1 MGRVFMEF
9 TFSTDIIERV
19 VQEIE
24 EAKEYVR
31 IAVFQIHNEAIY
43 DALDHVLRNGIVVE
57 IFTLPYDSI
66 NEDIRD
72 KVKDRI
78 EKIKTYGAKVYFSKW
93 GIGDPERTTT
103 AVGRWY
109 SFHGKFLVTDN
120 VAISLS
126 ANLTEESELDAML
139 VYKEQKKIN
148 EFNAK
153 FQTLLMLFERGN
165 IKSLVEQTEYDNKD
179 TLFLA
184 PRTITEP
191 EVRSH
196 WIRDYPSEMCGNN
209 TSIEDRLYIA
219 PIECRAREL
228 WETVI
233 KEANEYVYI
242 STESFTD
249 TAIIPFLITNS
260 IEGKVIKI
268 LTGSESQDFTERIR
282 ELYPRLMANNIE
294 LRKPNHPLHAK
305 LIITDKRLVVSSVN
319 LNKMNLGYAKKKTLW
334 RANTETI
341 TIESDPNTIRKA
353 KADYDK
359 IFNDSNQL
367 LTYLSDKE
375 VDYAISIFTVYGVKP
390 DRNVKN
396 LLSQVIVKSD
406 IKLKRNLYQI
416 GRYASI
422 LIKKFN
428 KSKPIIETSDFLC
441 AMVLYYL
448 SDRKHTEPELKEKL
462 SEIFPIIDD
471 GSIIEKLLQYKLII
485 KEEEFFKLDLKTLI
499 GEVR

>member
-1 MGRVFMEF
+1 MEF
-9 TFSTDIIERV
+9 TFGMDVIERV
-19 VQEIE
+19 VKNIM
-24 EAKEYVR
+24 EAEKYIR
-31 IAVFQIHNEAIY
+31 IAVFQIHNEVIY
-43 DALDHVLRNGIVVE
+43 DALDHVLANGIIVE

-66 NEDIRD
+66 NEDIRG
-72 KVKDRI
+72 KVTDRI
-78 EKIKTYGAKVYFSKW
+78 EKIKTNGARVYFSKW

-139 VYKEQKKIN
+139 VYEEQENIK
-148 EFNAK
+148 EFNEK
-153 FQTLLMLFERGN
+153 FQTLLTLFERGG
-165 IKSLVEQTEYDNKD
+165 IKDLVEQTGYDDKE

-196 WIRDYPSEMCGNN
+196 WIRDYPSEMCGNI
-209 TSIEDRLYIA
+209 TTIKDRLYIA

-260 IEGKVIKI
+260 IQGKVVKI
-268 LTGSESQDFTERIR
+268 LTGSESQDFNERIR

-294 LRKPNHPLHAK
+294 LRKPNRPLHAK

-341 TIESDPNTIRKA
+341 TIESDPNTIIKA
-353 KADYDK
+353 KSDYDK

-367 LTYLSDKE
+367 INYLSDKE

-390 DRNVKN
+390 DKNVKS

-416 GRYASI
+416 GKYASI
-422 LIKKFN
+422 LIKTFN
-428 KSKPIIETSDFLC
+428 KSKPIIETPDFLC

-448 SDRKHTEPELKEKL
+448 LDRKHTEPELKEKL
-462 SEIFPIIDD
+462 SEIFPAIDYE
-471 GSIIEKLLQYKLII
+471 SIIENLLRYKLII
-485 KEEEFFKLDLKTLI
+485 KEEEFFKLDLKTLL
-499 GEVR
+499 GEAR

>member
-1 MGRVFMEF
+1 MTMEF
-9 TFSTDIIERV
+9 EFSLNVIERV
-19 VQEIE
+19 VNEIE
-24 EAKEYVR
+24 EAKKYIR
-31 IAVFQIHNEAIY
+31 IAVFQIHNESIY
-43 DALDHVLRNGIVVE
+43 DALEHVLTRGIVVE

-66 NEDIRD
+66 NEDIRS

-78 EKIKTYGAKVYFSKW
+78 ERIETNGAKVYFSKW

-126 ANLTEESELDAML
+126 ANLTEEPELDAML
-139 VYKEQKKIN
+139 IYKDQAKIMELN
-148 EFNAK
+148 ETFLA
-153 FQTLLMLFERGN
+153 LLTLFEKGSIRN
-165 IKSLVEQTEYDNKD
+165 LVEQTAYDGKE

-191 EVRSH
+191 EVKLH
-196 WIRDYPSEMCGNN
+196 WIRDYPSEMCKSI
-209 TSIEDRLYIA
+209 TSIENKLYIA
-219 PIECRAREL
+219 PIECKARDL
-228 WETVI
+228 WEMVI
-233 KEANEYVYI
+233 NEASKYVYI

-260 IEGKVIKI
+260 IKGKVIKI
-268 LTGSESQDFTERIR
+268 LTGSESQDFNERIR

-294 LRKPNHPLHAK
+294 LRKPKRPLHAK

-319 LNKMNLGYAKKKTLW
+319 LNKMNLGYAKKKALW

-341 TIESDPNTIRKA
+341 TVESNLDIIRKA
-353 KADYDK
+353 KTDYDD
-359 IFNDSNQL
+359 IFDDSVQL
-367 LTYLSDKE
+367 LNYLSEKE
-375 VDYAISIFTVYGVKP
+375 GDYAVSIFTVYGVKP
-390 DRNVKN
+390 DKNVKN
-396 LLSQVIVKSD
+396 LLSRVIVRSD

-416 GRYASI
+416 GKYASI

-462 SEIFPIIDD
+462 SEIFPIIDNE
-471 GSIIEKLLQYKLII
+471 SIIAKLLQYKLII
-485 KEEEFFKLDLKTLI
+485 KEGEFFKLDLKTLL
-499 GEVR
+499 GEV

>member
-1 MGRVFMEF
+1 
-9 TFSTDIIERV
+9 
-19 VQEIE
+19 
-24 EAKEYVR
+24 
-31 IAVFQIHNEAIY
+31 
-43 DALDHVLRNGIVVE
+43 
-57 IFTLPYDSI
+57 
-66 NEDIRD
+66 
-72 KVKDRI
+72 
-78 EKIKTYGAKVYFSKW
+78 
-93 GIGDPERTTT
+93 
-103 AVGRWY
+103 
-109 SFHGKFLVTDN
+109 
-120 VAISLS
+120 
-126 ANLTEESELDAML
+126 
-139 VYKEQKKIN
+139 
-148 EFNAK
+148 
-153 FQTLLMLFERGN
+153 
-165 IKSLVEQTEYDNKD
+165 
-179 TLFLA
+179 
-184 PRTITEP
+184 
-191 EVRSH
+191 
-196 WIRDYPSEMCGNN
+196 
-209 TSIEDRLYIA
+209 
-219 PIECRAREL
+219 
-228 WETVI
+228 
-233 KEANEYVYI
+233 
-242 STESFTD
+242 
-249 TAIIPFLITNS
+249 
-260 IEGKVIKI
+260 
-268 LTGSESQDFTERIR
+268 
-282 ELYPRLMANNIE
+282 
-294 LRKPNHPLHAK
+294 
-305 LIITDKRLVVSSVN
+305 
-319 LNKMNLGYAKKKTLW
+319 KKTLW

-367 LTYLSDKE
+367 LNYLSDKE

>member
-1 MGRVFMEF
+1 MEF
-9 TFSTDIIERV
+9 LFGTNIIERV
-19 VQEIE
+19 AQEIE
-24 EAKEYVR
+24 GAKEYVR
-31 IAVFQIHNEAIY
+31 IAVFQIHNESIY
-43 DALDHVLRNGIVVE
+43 DAIDHILTNGIDVE

-72 KVKDRI
+72 KVKDRV
-78 EKIKTYGAKVYFSKW
+78 EKIKTNGAKVYFSKW

-126 ANLTEESELDAML
+126 ANLTEEAELDAML
-139 VYKEQKKIN
+139 IYKEQKNIR
-148 EFNAK
+148 EFNEK
-153 FQTLLMLFERGN
+153 FLTLLTLFEKGS
-165 IKSLVEQTEYDNKD
+165 IKNLVEQTGYDDKE

-184 PRTITEP
+184 PRTITES

-196 WIRDYPSEMCGNN
+196 WIRDYPSEMCKTI
-209 TSIEDRLYIA
+209 TSIENKLYIA
-219 PIECRAREL
+219 PFECKARDL
-228 WETVI
+228 WEAVI
-233 KEANEYVYI
+233 SEASEFVYI

-249 TAIIPFLITNS
+249 TATIPILITNS
-260 IEGKVIKI
+260 IQGKVLKI
-268 LTGSESQDFTERIR
+268 LTGSESQDFNERIR

-294 LRKPNHPLHAK
+294 LRKPKQPLHAK

-319 LNKMNLGYAKKKTLW
+319 LNKMNLGYAKKKALW

-341 TIESDPNTIRKA
+341 TVETDPNIIRKA
-353 KADYDK
+353 KADYDEV
-359 IFNDSNQL
+359 FNDSIQL
-367 LTYLSDKE
+367 LNYLSEKE
-375 VDYAISIFTVYGVKP
+375 RDYAVSIFTVYGVKP
-390 DRNVKN
+390 DKNVKD
-396 LLSQVIVKSD
+396 LLSRVIVRSD

-462 SEIFPIIDD
+462 SEIFSIIDNE
-471 GSIIEKLLQYKLII
+471 SIIEKLLQFKLII
-485 KEEEFFKLDLKTLI
+485 KEEEFFKLNLKTLL
-499 GEVR
+499 GEA